1 MACVRYPIK
10 TRLSATICKYIL
22 NKKFLELISGTE
34 THFNIGKQAA
44 YILNVSSGNRRIGII
59 HKLLIDDNEVPE
71 YVE

>member
-1 MACVRYPIK
+1 MFCKNTDYLALYIGYIK
-10 TRLSATICKYIL
+10 IWHSI
-22 NKKFLELISGTE
+22 FVGTE
-34 THFNIGKQAA
+34 THFTIGKQAA

>member
-1 MACVRYPIK
+1 M
-10 TRLSATICKYIL
+10 YIL
-22 NKKFLELISGTE
+22 NKNLELISGTE